1 MSACLT
7 PTPAPRGIG
16 PFSVNASRAA
26 DTALVAFRGELD
38 LAAAPCADAALDF
51 LLDSGA
57 RDLLIDLE
65 RVTYL
70 DCGGLAVLARAA
82 RSAHAVGARVY
93 VFRAQGAP
101 RELLDRARE
110 RVPVPVF

>member
-16 PFSVNASRAA
+16 PFSVNASRDA

-82 RSAHAVGARVY
+82 RSARASTSSAPTARGASCSTGLASASRS
-93 VFRAQGAP
+93 RSS
-101 RELLDRARE
+101 E
-110 RVPVPVF
+110 RG